1 MLGSRIEE
9 QERMIELVRQG
20 ACKRALQE
28 MDEKALRKM
37 RPEQVSRLLSAL
49 IPFRSRPAREIEEL
63 VFQNGRWSWT
73 EKDEEGF
80 WLHEQMIRGGRVDM
94 AAKAT
99 ERIRKREAG
108 DSGLSFVWAE
118 LVVYLLDKCQRLP
131 ARNMLE
137 KGILRCMDEEE
148 SCRVLESILDY
159 QDLELLGIALKYTRN
174 IFATM
179 SSDEFKNGKKIL
191 PFHLKRELNRELKAL

>member
-9 QERMIELVRQG
+9 QERMIELVRKG
-20 ACKRALQE
+20 ACKRVLQE
-28 MDEKALRKM
+28 LDKKAVRKM

-63 VFQNGRWSWT
+63 VFRNGRWSWT

-80 WLHEQMIRGGRVDM
+80 WLHEQIIRGGRVDM
-94 AAKAT
+94 AAKAA

-118 LVVYLLDKCQRLP
+118 LVVYLMDKCQRLP

-137 KGILRCMDEEE
+137 KDFSLLRRRSHGRTAPEEDKGL
-148 SCRVLESILDY
+148 SVSPADCGRQGGGV
-159 QDLELLGIALKYTRN
+159 
-174 IFATM
+174 
-179 SSDEFKNGKKIL
+179 
-191 PFHLKRELNRELKAL
+191 

>member
-28 MDEKALRKM
+28 MDEKAVQKM

-80 WLHEQMIRGGRVDM
+80 LLHEQMIRGGRVDM
-94 AAKAT
+94 AAKAA

-108 DSGLSFVWAE
+108 DSGLSFVW
-118 LVVYLLDKCQRLP
+118 VYLLDKCQRLP

-137 KGILRCMDEEE
+137 KDFSLQRRRSHGRAAPEEDRGL
-148 SCRVLESILDY
+148 SVSPADCGRQGGGV
-159 QDLELLGIALKYTRN
+159 
-174 IFATM
+174 
-179 SSDEFKNGKKIL
+179 
-191 PFHLKRELNRELKAL
+191 